1 VDKTFPDAVGVV
13 AANPDFF
20 DASLPRTAL
29 QAFFVDFRSFEA
41 AGFSRE
47 TWRLKVYESLRD
59 GMDYKALAATLA
71 TR

>member
-1 VDKTFPDAVGVV
+1 
-13 AANPDFF
+13 
-20 DASLPRTAL
+20 
-29 QAFFVDFRSFEA
+29 VDFTSFETA
-41 AGFSRE
+41 SFSHE